1 MNFPRWAKSCGNSL
15 LLQAQIQKKYKI
27 IYGGLAIHKDG
38 VIVCSCRQKYRNKI
52 TQIRR
57 QIQNINEDHAINED
71 GVRSCGNSLLPVRKS
86 NLMHTQIETNTC
98 STTSNTFAFQFVD
111 QTNSEK
117 IFQTLTQM
125 HLNDLFNSIEVLSQA
140 CLYFSCTFP
149 YVCLLW

>member
-1 MNFPRWAKSCGNSL
+1 MFVDTNTSTKHTRQFHSQFNFFYESHTINAPFAR
-15 LLQAQIQKKYKI
+15 
-27 IYGGLAIHKDG
+27 DG
-38 VIVCSCRQKYRNKI
+38 VIVRN
-52 TQIRR
+52 TQIQR
-57 QIQNINEDHAINED
+57 QAQNINEDHAINED
-71 GVRSCGNSLLPVRKS
+71 GVRSCGNSPLPVRKS
-86 NLMHTQIETNTC
+86 NLMHTQIDTNTC